1 MKIEFFFTGKTTEK
15 YLQAGVDQYMARL
28 QHYVPASVIN
38 IVVPPIKQQ
47 GKVQE
52 EEAKAML
59 TKINPRDLVVLMDE
73 NGEML
78 SSPALASK
86 IQKWMNEGHS
96 KIIFITG
103 SAYGLH
109 PSLKGRANFTL
120 SASRFTFTHQMIRLI
135 LTEQVYRAMTILRN
149 ESYHHG

>member
-15 YLQAGVDQYMARL
+15 YLQTGVEQYLARL
-28 QHYVPASVIN
+28 QHYVPVSLTS
-38 IVVPPIKQQ
+38 IVVQSNKDQ
-47 GKVQE
+47 GKILE
-52 EEAKAML
+52 EEAKMML
-59 TKINPRDLVVLMDE
+59 AKINPRDLVVLMDE

-78 SSPALASK
+78 SSPALAAK
-86 IQKWMNEGHS
+86 IQKWMNDGQV

-109 PSLKGRANFTL
+109 SSIKARANFTL